1 MTLLATRAG
10 SSLNFAYIARD
21 LSIPQTTLKR
31 YFALLEM
38 TFIAQAKATGRPL
51 LRHGNERNGGFRP

>member
-1 MTLLATRAG
+1 MYRLPRLLTLLATRAG
-10 SSLNFAYIARD
+10 SPVNFADIARD

-38 TFIAQAKATGRPL
+38 TFIVQALSLPL
-51 LRHGNERNGGFRP
+51 ARST